1 MGTESIP
8 GVERRQRRNGTVGRL
23 LGVGVLALVALA
35 LFVGGPQVCSASGT
49 YCETAFYSDATHS
62 TIVGERFKS
71 CNGSVV
77 MYGVTS
83 IYKVMSCEPCG

>member
-8 GVERRQRRNGTVGRL
+8 GVKEQQSRNRTVGRL
-23 LGVGVLALVALA
+23 AEAGVLALLALA
-35 LFVGGPQVCSASGT
+35 LFVGGPQVCSAAGS
-49 YCETAFYSDATHS
+49 YCETAFYSDATYT

-83 IYKVMSCEPCG
+83 PYKIMSCEPCG

>member
-8 GVERRQRRNGTVGRL
+8 GVERQRRKRTYGRL
-23 LGVGVLALVALA
+23 WGAGMLALVALA
-35 LFVGGPQVCSASGT
+35 LFVGGPRAGSASGT
-49 YCETAFYSDATHS
+49 YCETAFYSDATYT

-77 MYGVTS
+77 LYGVTS
-83 IYKVMSCEPCG
+83 PYKIMSCEPCG